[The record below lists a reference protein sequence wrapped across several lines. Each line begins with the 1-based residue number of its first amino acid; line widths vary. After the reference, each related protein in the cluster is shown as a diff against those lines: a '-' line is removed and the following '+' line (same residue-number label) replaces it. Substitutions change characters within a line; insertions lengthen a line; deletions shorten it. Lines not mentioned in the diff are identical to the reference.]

1 VHRVAHSVEI
11 DGLPDAVFPYLA
23 PAEHRLRWMGAL
35 RQSEPLTD
43 GPPAVGS
50 RWRDVFEDVGQ
61 RIELEA
67 EVVVYEP
74 PRLLRVKLSSRAI
87 DAMSEQRLEAVDGRT
102 RVEAVIETEYKSL
115 KARLA
120 SGIVTRHAQKQ
131 LEVDLASLK
140 ELVEGG
146 AAG

>member
-11 DGLPDAVFPYLA
+11 DRLPDAVFPYLA
-23 PAEHRLRWMGAL
+23 PTEHRLRWMGAL

-67 EVVVYEP
+67 EVVAYEP
-74 PRLLRVKLSSRAI
+74 PRLLRVKLSSRAV

-115 KARLA
+115 TARLA